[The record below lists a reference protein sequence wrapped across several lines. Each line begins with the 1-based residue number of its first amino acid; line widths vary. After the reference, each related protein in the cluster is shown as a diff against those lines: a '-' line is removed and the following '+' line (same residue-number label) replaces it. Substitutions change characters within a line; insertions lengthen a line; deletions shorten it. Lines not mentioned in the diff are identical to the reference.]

1 MSVAYSMT
9 GYARVSGRVH
19 DQLGFTVSLKGVNH
33 RFPDLHLRLP
43 SNCDALEM
51 QLRQML
57 KGKLRRGHVE
67 LTLQL
72 ERQAQQEIAYD
83 RALVAAYVK
92 AFREAAKEHG
102 IKGEPDLN
110 AVFRLPGALAENSSS
125 TADTEA
131 IEKAV
136 LEAMDGLL
144 AQFNA
149 MRAQEGAALVAEL
162 RGNMRCLQ
170 AAVEEVSS
178 LREEIRQAYFS
189 RMNERITELLQGSP
203 VNEER
208 ILAEAAVLAER
219 SSVEE
224 ELVRLRTHI
233 EHFQGLLDQG
243 GELGKKLDFLL
254 QEFHRETNTLLSKT
268 SGLMAGNGLRI
279 TELGLS
285 MKSEI
290 EKVKEQVQ
298 NLE

>member
-1 MSVAYSMT
+1 M
-9 GYARVSGRVH
+9 
-19 DQLGFTVSLKGVNH
+19 
-33 RFPDLHLRLP
+33 
-43 SNCDALEM
+43 
-51 QLRQML
+51 
-57 KGKLRRGHVE
+57 
-67 LTLQL
+67 
-72 ERQAQQEIAYD
+72 
-83 RALVAAYVK
+83 
-92 AFREAAKEHG
+92 
-102 IKGEPDLN
+102 
-110 AVFRLPGALAENSSS
+110 AENISN
-125 TADTEA
+125 ALDTEA

-136 LEAMDGLL
+136 LEAMDGLI

-170 AAVEEVSS
+170 AAVEVVSG